1 MNTLMISISV
11 VVLISAALLVYYFAF
26 YRKKY
31 VPIKHKEYYED
42 KSLCRTYVTINGVMN
57 GQEITYLIIAL
68 K

>member
-31 VPIKHKEYYED
+31 VPIKHKEY
-42 KSLCRTYVTINGVMN
+42 
-57 GQEITYLIIAL
+57 
-68 K
+68 

>member
-1 MNTLMISISV
+1 MISISV